1 MKIGELATRTGLSRD
16 TIRFYERQGL
26 IRSEPGQS
34 ETNNYRDY
42 PDHLVAHL
50 GFLAEARE
58 AGLSVAELREL
69 QEATQ
74 GSCAPEDAINVL
86 QQRVADLRRT
96 IETSE
101 QLITFFEASITRLQG
116 KGCPNTSG

>member
-42 PDHLVAHL
+42 PETLVTHL
-50 GFLAEARE
+50 GYLAEARE

-74 GSCAPEDAINVL
+74 GSCAPEDAIKVL
-86 QQRVADLRRT
+86 QERVADLRRT

-101 QLITFFEASITRLQG
+101 QLITFFETSIARLQG
-116 KGCPNTSG
+116 ADCPNIPG